1 MPHARSRPVYFTHEP
16 QEGFSCGADLATSVE
31 KRGEVPVHLKTV
43 LGALAAMALLA
54 SCGIGNSIGN
64 SASSAGSSASAG
76 SSGSASSFGGRLFN
90 RRQAVEQQADPALR
104 ADGRRLISTVKFARF
119 ERARG
124 GGIIRA
130 QGIAPRQGYFNAAL
144 VSTTDLKPDE
154 NGVLTLEFRAE
165 APAFSTLTSTERSRQ
180 VNVALFISNQK
191 LAAARSIRVVGR
203 QNQIN
208 LRR

>member
-1 MPHARSRPVYFTHEP
+1 M
-16 QEGFSCGADLATSVE
+16 
-31 KRGEVPVHLKTV
+31 HLKTV
-43 LGALAAMALLA
+43 LGALAAVALLA